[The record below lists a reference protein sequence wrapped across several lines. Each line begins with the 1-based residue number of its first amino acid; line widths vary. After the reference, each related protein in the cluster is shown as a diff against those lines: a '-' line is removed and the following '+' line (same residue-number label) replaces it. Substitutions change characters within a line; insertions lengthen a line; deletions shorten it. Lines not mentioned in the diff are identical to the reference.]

1 MTPEELARALEGPRP
16 LDAAAE
22 AALAAR
28 VRADATA
35 VTARVVE
42 LARSPDPMSAFKARS
57 LAGRLEELVAGTLL
71 DAAPPADAAT
81 AVWTVTAATAATVG
95 LRARVAE
102 RVRALLG
109 DRRLLPAQPADTR
122 VEEPVRPRRVC
133 DEAYGLLRELLET
146 GESRPALV
154 MDRWAFLRLP
164 EAERD
169 AEIARVLTGQPFT
182 RLLEDREA

>member
-1 MTPEELARALEGPRP
+1 MTPEELGHALEGPRP
-16 LDAAAE
+16 LDAPAE

-35 VTARVVE
+35 VTARLVE

-71 DAAPPADAAT
+71 DAPPPADAAT
-81 AVWTVTAATAATVG
+81 AVWTVTAATAATVA

-102 RVRALLG
+102 RVRILLG
-109 DRRLLPAQPADTR
+109 DRRLLPPQPVDPR

-133 DEAYGLLRELLET
+133 DEAYGLLRELLNT
-146 GESRPALV
+146 GESRPAFV
-154 MDRWAFLRLP
+154 MDQWAFLRLP
-164 EAERD
+164 ESGRD
-169 AEIARVLTGQPFT
+169 AEIARAVAGQPFT
-182 RLLEDREA
+182 RFIEDLEA